1 MIRDNDGLSNEGRS
15 KIVQALK
22 LLLLCVILLTVGG
35 FSANSLTVWA
45 RTVVVAGSDYQGA
58 NNEVSARTVTSILN
72 AMKNSGYDR
81 ADGMLFVGDYT
92 ILYDTLTLA
101 DTEAGIASLRTAAA
115 SVFPALDHTNVV
127 LSSGNHEKYPT
138 ASYSA
143 SGAHEFQ
150 EYSVF
155 VINEDDFKWNMDNDE
170 GADLQ
175 AIAKNTANNLKNYLN
190 GKISQQYDHPIFV
203 LCHVP
208 IHYEGKTAERED
220 GIYGKYLFHVM
231 NEAGA
236 AGLNIFF
243 LYGHIHS
250 GGADDPNGGSA
261 VFLTKGDTILVPNL
275 SRESYT
281 QETLKFT
288 YMNAGYTGYYSGG
301 NDTALTMTLFDIE
314 GNQVVVKRYDSNG
327 LHNLK
332 SAGRTI
338 TQSGYTIPKN
348 SLVYQSPQT
357 VRPLAGSEWE
367 QIQGVGEETDPQ
379 EGETTKY
386 TVSAQS
392 LPVGT
397 AIIGKSQTGSA
408 QYAEGDV
415 VTLRAETSERGYV
428 FAGWYGQLGGD
439 SIKICD
445 YDTFQFLMKRM
456 DLVFAAMWEK
466 AVYAV
471 QLDTNG
477 GRLSEDI
484 SIEVTYGEPYG
495 ELPVP
500 VRDGY
505 EFQGWFEESAGGKQI
520 FADSIMKRLSNHS
533 IYAHWEEIEQETEP
547 GSETESE
554 PESEPESGTESEL
567 ESEPE
572 SEPITENQPA
582 KETEP
587 ATETQPTTQTQPI
600 TEPETRAA
608 PPQTEKPEGTS
619 PNAASPEI
627 TQPAQPSGG
636 IVIPGNKLTRGMSA
650 QLKKTVY
657 TYTGKAVKPVVKGI
671 KINKKSV
678 SVKNFR
684 VTYKHNKNVGFGQVR
699 LTGKGKYKKYR
710 ATLYFRINL
719 KKAELSSVK
728 TKGKGAL
735 VVKWRADGQ
744 AKGYELQYSTNKKFQ
759 KNVKTITVNGQNK
772 TSCTIKNLTRKKTIY
787 VRIRSIRKISGAAW
801 YGNWSSVKYAK
812 TK

>member
-1 MIRDNDGLSNEGRS
+1 MVRENDRLSYKGKSRMI
-15 KIVQALK
+15 QALK
-22 LLLLCVILLTVGG
+22 LLLLCAILLAAGG
-35 FSANSLTVWA
+35 FGVNSQSVWG
-45 RTVVVAGSDYQGA
+45 RTVLVAGSDYQGK
-58 NNEVSARTVTSILN
+58 NNEVSAKTVTSILN
-72 AMKNSGYDR
+72 AMKNSGYER

-92 ILYDTLTLA
+92 IIYDGLTLE
-101 DTEAGIASLRTAAA
+101 DTEAGIASLRSAAA
-115 SVFPALDHTNVV
+115 SVFPTLDETNVV
-127 LSSGNHEKYPT
+127 LSSGNHEKYFT
-138 ASYSA
+138 SSYSA
-143 SGAHEFQ
+143 SGAHEFA

-170 GADLQ
+170 GADIQ

-250 GGADDPNGGSA
+250 GSADDPNGGSA
-261 VFLTKGDTILVPNL
+261 VFLTKGDPILIPNF

-301 NDTALTMTLFDIE
+301 NDTTLTMTLFDID
-314 GNQVVVKRYDSNG
+314 GNKVVVKRYDSYG

-357 VRPLAGSEWE
+357 VIPLAASEWE
-367 QIQGVGEETDPQ
+367 QIEGIGEETETQ
-379 EGETTKY
+379 EGEITTY

-397 AIIGKSQTGSA
+397 AILGKSVTGSA
-408 QYAEGDV
+408 QYAKGDV
-415 VTLRAETSERGYV
+415 VTLRAETSARGYV
-428 FAGWYGQLGGD
+428 FSGWYEQLGGD
-439 SIKICD
+439 RIKICD
-445 YDTFQFLMKRM
+445 YATFQFSMKCM
-456 DLVFAAMWEK
+456 DRVFVAMWEK

-471 QLDTNG
+471 RLDPNG
-477 GRLSEDI
+477 GEMPEDI

-520 FADSIMKRLSNHS
+520 FADSIMKRLSDHS
-533 IYAHWEEIEQETEP
+533 IYAHWEETEPETEA
-547 GSETESE
+547 GSE
-554 PESEPESGTESEL
+554 PESEPESEREPVTEI
-567 ESEPE
+567 EPE
-572 SEPITENQPA
+572 SETEHEPVTEIKPMTEA
-582 KETEP
+582 EP
-587 ATETQPTTQTQPI
+587 ATETQPAAK
-600 TEPETRAA
+600 PETEAV
-608 PPQTEKPEGTS
+608 PSQTEKPEQTNPDTTS
-619 PNAASPEI
+619 PDI
-627 TQPAQPSGG
+627 TLPVQPSNG
-636 IVIPGNKLTRGMSA
+636 VSMPANELTKGMTA
-650 QLKKTVY
+650 QLKKTAY
-657 TYTGKAVKPVVKGI
+657 TYTGKAIKPAVKSI
-671 KINKKSV
+671 KINKKPV
-678 SVKNFR
+678 SVKNFG
-684 VTYKHNKNVGFGQVR
+684 VTYKNNKNAGFGQVR

-710 ATLYFRINL
+710 AILYFKINL

-728 TKGKGAL
+728 AKGNGAL
-735 VVKWRADGQ
+735 AVKWKADGQ
-744 AKGYELQYSTNKKFQ
+744 AKGYKVQYSTNKKFQ
-759 KNVKTITVNGQNK
+759 KGKTITVNGQNK
-772 TSCTIKNLTRKKTIY
+772 TSCTIKNLTRKKTYY
-787 VRIRSIRKISGAAW
+787 VRIRSFRKINGAIW
-801 YGNWSSVKYAK
+801 YGSWSSVKHAK